1 MKTID
6 FKTFL
11 LSTIVLS
18 TICSTTI
25 GGPALGAS
33 QLSHADQ
40 SKLKILEENIF
51 FKSYDD
57 ESDATRLARVEKRV
71 FGDPSEGDPAT
82 RLSAIIQAAANLS
95 VQAPP
100 TVPNTSKPPGSAT
113 ANSATASTSTG
124 GNIDAFSAQD
134 EERRQRLR
142 AMAARDAEVN
152 SLLAEGVTL
161 FKNKR
166 GNEAMTKFQ
175 QVIRLAPDN
184 AEAYYSLGIGYE
196 AQRNFAEACNSYQKA
211 IELNPNKNEYRDA
224 LAVAQKKGAANQG
237 KSELKQL
244 AQDAAD
250 AYKRQEYFSAV
261 DLYKQL
267 DAKAP
272 NQPLVKYNI
281 GTIYMAMKNPV
292 QALEYFQQAASLDPQ
307 KPAYQQAVMQ
317 LSASLGQEQMARRQA
332 ENAMAAQQGLGQQ
345 GMGQQNFAPQRQQSQ
360 WTQPG
365 QIQSPMQQP
374 MQSPMQQPMQN
385 QAPSQAQNN
394 LGKRGDN
401 APPSAAFGLLVR
413 NTKGGAE
420 ISSVGLASRASKKGL
435 LRGDIIKAVDGN
447 VIESSNQLQQMLM
460 QKGPCDQVQLLIQRG
475 QKLGQVVL

>member
-18 TICSTTI
+18 TMCSTTV
-25 GGPALGAS
+25 GSPALGAS

-57 ESDATRLARVEKRV
+57 ESDETRLARVEKRV

-100 TVPNTSKPPGSAT
+100 TVPSTSKAPGSAT
-113 ANSATASTSTG
+113 ANSGANNTNTG

-134 EERRQRLR
+134 EERRQKLR

-152 SLLAEGVTL
+152 NLLAEGVTL

-166 GNEAMTKFQ
+166 GNEAMAKFQ

-196 AQRNFAEACNSYQKA
+196 AQRNFAEACSSYQKA
-211 IELNPNKNEYRDA
+211 IELNPNKNEYIDA

-250 AYKRQEYFSAV
+250 AYKRQEYFSAI

-345 GMGQQNFAPQRQQSQ
+345 AVGQQNYAPQRQQSQ
-360 WTQPG
+360 WTQPE
-365 QIQSPMQQP
+365 QMQSKIYQSMQQ
-374 MQSPMQQPMQN
+374 SMQN
-385 QAPSQAQNN
+385 PAPNQAHNN

-447 VIESSNQLQQMLM
+447 VIESSDQLQQMLM
-460 QKGPCDQVQLLIQRG
+460 QKGPSDQVQLLIQRG